1 MYKVKVIPFSFSII
15 MIHHFLIPIKQI
27 IGSSL
32 LPAHGSG
39 GARATIKI
47 KAPQKNRAK
56 PEKQKGK
63 KEGGLGEVIFALLRI
78 KIERFRFSLIKR
90 NTKQK
95 NFLFLL
101 KEKIAHEKIKKC
113 RENFSVLVCRSPA
126 TQACGI
132 NSAEAS
138 GNAPHSCSG
147 FSLKKV
153 RISFRIR
160 SQIVCSAFVAS
171 PATAGSSALR
181 ALRPDFKRIC
191 HAPRG
196 SKTNSRSRKIR
207 FAQVCLRFRESK
219 TVNLFFS
226 PLRASCKAI
235 IIPTDVGIAQK
246 RYY

>member
-1 MYKVKVIPFSFSII
+1 MEFLAFSQAK
-15 MIHHFLIPIKQI
+15 L
-27 IGSSL
+27 GSSL

-39 GARATIKI
+39 GARATINI

-63 KEGGLGEVIFALLRI
+63 KEGGPGEGIFALLRI
-78 KIERFRFSLIKR
+78 KIERFRFSLNKR

-101 KEKIAHEKIKKC
+101 KEKIAREKIKKC

-126 TQACGI
+126 TKCGI

-153 RISFRIR
+153 RISFRVL
-160 SQIVCSAFVAS
+160 SQLKVSLCGFY
-171 PATAGSSALR
+171 
-181 ALRPDFKRIC
+181 F
-191 HAPRG
+191 
-196 SKTNSRSRKIR
+196 
-207 FAQVCLRFRESK
+207 CL
-219 TVNLFFS
+219 
-226 PLRASCKAI
+226 
-235 IIPTDVGIAQK
+235 D
-246 RYY
+246 

>member
-1 MYKVKVIPFSFSII
+1 
-15 MIHHFLIPIKQI
+15 MIHHFLISIKQI
-27 IGSSL
+27 IESSFL

-39 GARATIKI
+39 GARATIKL

-63 KEGGLGEVIFALLRI
+63 KEEGLGEGIFALLRLE
-78 KIERFRFSLIKR
+78 IERFRFSLIKR

-101 KEKIAHEKIKKC
+101 KEKIAREKKS
-113 RENFSVLVCRSPA
+113 RENFSVLLCRS
-126 TQACGI
+126 G
-132 NSAEAS
+132 AEAS

-160 SQIVCSAFVAS
+160 SQIVCSAFIAS
-171 PATAGSSALR
+171 AQSASACALR
-181 ALRPDFKRIC
+181 ALRSDFKRIC

-207 FAQVCLRFRESK
+207 FAQVYLRFRECE
-219 TVNLFFS
+219 TANLFS
-226 PLRASCKAI
+226 RP
-235 IIPTDVGIAQK
+235 
-246 RYY
+246 

>member
-15 MIHHFLIPIKQI
+15 MIHHFLISIKQI
-27 IGSSL
+27 IGSSFL

-63 KEGGLGEVIFALLRI
+63 KEGGLGEGIFALLRLR
-78 KIERFRFSLIKR
+78 IERFRFSLIKR

-101 KEKIAHEKIKKC
+101 KEKIAREKIKKC
-113 RENFSVLVCRSPA
+113 RENFPVLFCRS
-126 TQACGI
+126 G
-132 NSAEAS
+132 AEAS

-160 SQIVCSAFVAS
+160 SHMELAEPKGSAF
-171 PATAGSSALR
+171 
-181 ALRPDFKRIC
+181 
-191 HAPRG
+191 
-196 SKTNSRSRKIR
+196 
-207 FAQVCLRFRESK
+207 
-219 TVNLFFS
+219 FS
-226 PLRASCKAI
+226 F
-235 IIPTDVGIAQK
+235 
-246 RYY
+246 

>member
-1 MYKVKVIPFSFSII
+1 MEFLAFSQTK
-15 MIHHFLIPIKQI
+15 L
-27 IGSSL
+27 GSSFL

-47 KAPQKNRAK
+47 KAPQKNRA
-56 PEKQKGK
+56 PLSSGINSAEKQKGK
-63 KEGGLGEVIFALLRI
+63 KEGGLGEGIFALLRLE
-78 KIERFRFSLIKR
+78 IERFRFSLIKR

-101 KEKIAHEKIKKC
+101 KEKIAREKIKKC
-113 RENFSVLVCRSPA
+113 RENFSVLVCRS
-126 TQACGI
+126 G
-132 NSAEAS
+132 AEAS
-138 GNAPHSCSG
+138 GNAPHYYSG

-171 PATAGSSALR
+171 AQSASARALR
-181 ALRPDFKRIC
+181 ALRADFKRIC

-196 SKTNSRSRKIR
+196 SKTSSRSRKIR
-207 FAQVCLRFRESK
+207 FAQVYLRFRESE
-219 TVNLFFS
+219 TANLFFS

-235 IIPTDVGIAQK
+235 IIPTDVGIA
-246 RYY
+246 

>member
-1 MYKVKVIPFSFSII
+1 
-15 MIHHFLIPIKQI
+15 
-27 IGSSL
+27 
-32 LPAHGSG
+32 
-39 GARATIKI
+39 
-47 KAPQKNRAK
+47 
-56 PEKQKGK
+56 
-63 KEGGLGEVIFALLRI
+63 LRI

-90 NTKQK
+90 NIRQYGGQAPQK

-101 KEKIAHEKIKKC
+101 KEKIAREKIKKC

-126 TQACGI
+126 TKCGI

-171 PATAGSSALR
+171 PAPREERDRRS
-181 ALRPDFKRIC
+181 DFKRIR

-196 SKTNSRSRKIR
+196 SKINSRSRKIR
-207 FAQVCLRFRESK
+207 FAQAHLRFRKSE
-219 TVNLFFS
+219 TANLFS
-226 PLRASCKAI
+226 RPLERVA
-235 IIPTDVGIAQK
+235 K
-246 RYY
+246 R

>member
-1 MYKVKVIPFSFSII
+1 MKFLAFSQTK
-15 MIHHFLIPIKQI
+15 L
-27 IGSSL
+27 GSSL

-47 KAPQKNRAK
+47 KAPQKNRA
-56 PEKQKGK
+56 PLSSGINSAEKQKGK
-63 KEGGLGEVIFALLRI
+63 KEGGLGEGIFALLRLR
-78 KIERFRFSLIKR
+78 IERFRFSLIKR

-101 KEKIAHEKIKKC
+101 KEKIAREKIKKC
-113 RENFSVLVCRSPA
+113 RENFSVLVCRS
-126 TQACGI
+126 G
-132 NSAEAS
+132 AEAS
-138 GNAPHSCSG
+138 GNAPYSCSG
-147 FSLKKV
+147 FSRKKV

-171 PATAGSSALR
+171 AQSASARALWALR
-181 ALRPDFKRIC
+181 ADFKRIC

-207 FAQVCLRFRESK
+207 FAVAKQQNPSNGGIA
-219 TVNLFFS
+219 NLFFS
-226 PLRASCKAI
+226 PIRASCKAI
-235 IIPTDVGIAQK
+235 IIPQSGITQK

>member
-1 MYKVKVIPFSFSII
+1 MLSNLFTFVKT
-15 MIHHFLIPIKQI
+15 K
-27 IGSSL
+27 GSSL

-39 GARATIKI
+39 GARATIII
-47 KAPQKNRAK
+47 KAPQNNRAK

-63 KEGGLGEVIFALLRI
+63 KEGGLGEGIFALLRLR
-78 KIERFRFSLIKR
+78 IERFRFSLIKR
-90 NTKQK
+90 NIRQYGGQAPQK
-95 NFLFLL
+95 NFLFL
-101 KEKIAHEKIKKC
+101 KEKIAREKIKKC
-113 RENFSVLVCRSPA
+113 RENFSVLVCRS
-126 TQACGI
+126 G
-132 NSAEAS
+132 AEAS
-138 GNAPHSCSG
+138 GNAPYSCLV

-171 PATAGSSALR
+171 AQSASARALR
-181 ALRPDFKRIC
+181 ALRADFKRIC

-207 FAQVCLRFRESK
+207 FAVAKQQNSANGGIA
-219 TVNLFFS
+219 NLFFL

-235 IIPTDVGIAQK
+235 IIPRSGIAQK